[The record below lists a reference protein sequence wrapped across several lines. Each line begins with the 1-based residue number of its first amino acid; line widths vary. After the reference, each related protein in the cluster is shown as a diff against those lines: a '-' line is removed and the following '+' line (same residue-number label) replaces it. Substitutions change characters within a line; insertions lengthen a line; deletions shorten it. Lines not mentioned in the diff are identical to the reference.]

1 MTYRLGVAEPIAA
14 LNRVRLIECGEPLVN
29 LGLVIPDFKVLRT
42 SAIPWAR
49 AGVVERLAAARRAI
63 APYDIGL
70 REAWR
75 SLERQK
81 FIYDHYFNSL
91 SPQISF
97 ATRRRLAN
105 RFFAPYDQKAPPGH
119 STGAAIDVWLL
130 DERGE
135 PIPLDGPGRRFKSAP
150 TFSAK
155 LPAAIREKRLVL
167 HDAMTSAGFTNCRDE
182 WWHYSFGDAGWA
194 VRCASPE
201 CIYGSLQPPLEE
213 YEEKDRAFFEEF
225 LKDPPF

>member
-14 LNRVRLIECGEPLVN
+14 LNRVRLIECGEPLVSIA
-29 LGLVIPDFKVLRT
+29 LALHDLKVLRA
-42 SAIPWAR
+42 SAITEAR
-49 AGVVERLAAARRAI
+49 AGVVERRSAARRYI

-91 SPQISF
+91 NQQLSF

-119 STGAAIDVWLL
+119 
-130 DERGE
+130 
-135 PIPLDGPGRRFKSAP
+135 
-150 TFSAK
+150 
-155 LPAAIREKRLVL
+155 
-167 HDAMTSAGFTNCRDE
+167 
-182 WWHYSFGDAGWA
+182 
-194 VRCASPE
+194 
-201 CIYGSLQPPLEE
+201 
-213 YEEKDRAFFEEF
+213 
-225 LKDPPF
+225 